1 LVGSLVVAVG
11 KVRLQLPEELLP
23 VVDWIAVDVLPLA
36 CAPEP
41 LDEGVVGGPAMA
53 TDAAAHLQ
61 QGLFVGGAGEL
72 TA

>member
-1 LVGSLVVAVG
+1 MRGSVKLSWCATGQTLVGSLVVAVG

-41 LDEGVVGGPAMA
+41 LDEGVVGGPA
-53 TDAAAHLQ
+53 AA
-61 QGLFVGGAGEL
+61 
-72 TA
+72 